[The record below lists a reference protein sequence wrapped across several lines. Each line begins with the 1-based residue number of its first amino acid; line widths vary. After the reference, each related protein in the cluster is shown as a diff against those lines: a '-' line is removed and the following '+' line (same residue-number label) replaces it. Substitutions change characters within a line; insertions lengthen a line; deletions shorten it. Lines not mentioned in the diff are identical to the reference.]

1 MKLVCKS
8 CKYEQIVQD
17 KSLTQCP
24 RCGSNDIKIFLFGS
38 TSGQGLKI
46 EKSTQA
52 FIIIFLIGIILT
64 FTGFALLSSSLSG
77 GITLIVIGIIL
88 LAIGS
93 KGEFCRP
100 PYHC

>member
-38 TSGQGLKI
+38 TSG
-46 EKSTQA
+46 A